1 MKKRGNLI
9 LGIIQLFVAIGA
21 LPVGYL
27 MLSQPDGSGVGMSTD
42 ILAGSSFKDFFIPG
56 LFLFTI
62 NGICNL
68 ISSLLAF
75 NKYKYTYLTGLA
87 LGSAL
92 IIWIIVQVYSVGLTH
107 FLQPTYFI
115 IGVSEIILSLIILKN
130 EKSKPGK

>member
-21 LPVGYL
+21 LPVGY
-27 MLSQPDGSGVGMSTD
+27 MMFSKPDGSGVGMSID
-42 ILAGSSFKDFFIPG
+42 ILAGSPFKDFFIPG
-56 LFLFTI
+56 LFLFSI

-68 ISSLLAF
+68 IAAVLAF
-75 NKYKYTYLTGLA
+75 FKYRYSYMTGLA

-107 FLQPTYFI
+107 LLQPTYFI
-115 IGVSEIILSLIILKN
+115 IGAIEIILSLIIFKN
-130 EKSKPGK
+130 GKSNPSK